1 MTECITLTYEDEEDD
16 DLYVQTVDGF
26 IELQRF
32 EAGKEVAVIQLDR
45 DEAKRLIKA
54 LKRARVLIDD

>member
-1 MTECITLTYEDEEDD
+1 MSECITLTYEDEEDD

-45 DEAKRLIKA
+45 AEAKQLIKA